1 MNCWLK
7 ADAPGQFPLRCVG
20 ACCGAATAAGA
31 DLVDEK
37 TVGLG
42 PGDGLRRTVVLTRA
56 GAGAARLGAGAA
68 CTRGGLAVVAIVGIG
83 ARGVV
88 VARGAGFGARTTFF
102 GAGLVDEKTVG
113 LGPGDGLRRTVVLML
128 AGADAARL
136 GAGAACTR
144 VGLAVV
150 AIVRTGARGVVV
162 ARGAGF
168 GAGFGA
174 RTTFFGAGFAAG
186 AGVIC
191 TTLGTALGCAAGA
204 VATWPVDGRALQI
217 TLRSRETRGTHV
229 TLPSIP
235 ARIYTQPRLS
245 TY

>member
-1 MNCWLK
+1 MRWFCPPYVVPKDEVSSPGNVTGFSACGPHRTGNLLPLLMNCWLK
-7 ADAPGQFPLRCVG
+7 ADAPGQFPPRCVG

-31 DLVDEK
+31 D
-37 TVGLG
+37 
-42 PGDGLRRTVVLTRA
+42 
-56 GAGAARLGAGAA
+56 
-68 CTRGGLAVVAIVGIG
+68 
-83 ARGVV
+83 
-88 VARGAGFGARTTFF
+88 
-102 GAGLVDEKTVG
+102 LVDEKTVG

-150 AIVRTGARGVVV
+150 AIVGIGARGVVV